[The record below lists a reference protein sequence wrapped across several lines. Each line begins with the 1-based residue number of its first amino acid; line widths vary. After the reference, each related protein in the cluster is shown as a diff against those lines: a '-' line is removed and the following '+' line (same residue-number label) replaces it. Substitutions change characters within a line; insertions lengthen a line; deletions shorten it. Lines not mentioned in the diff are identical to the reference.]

1 MSKQDET
8 LALLAEISGHPRE
21 EIDREKD
28 LVADLGLDSPK
39 TLRFL
44 VDLEEK
50 LDVEISDEDAAKMST
65 VGDILDYLV
74 ATG

>member
-1 MSKQDET
+1 MSKQDEA
-8 LALLAEISGHPRE
+8 LALLAEISGHPQN
-21 EIDREKD
+21 EIDRGKD

-65 VGDILDYLV
+65 VGDILDYLT
-74 ATG
+74 AAG